1 MIFTA
6 TWLRKTFC
14 GHENVTSQKRHN
26 DVEMVPRKIFID
38 NVKPFDKVPRRRD
51 LVNSTESL

>member
-1 MIFTA
+1 
-6 TWLRKTFC
+6 
-14 GHENVTSQKRHN
+14 
-26 DVEMVPRKIFID
+26 VPRKNFID